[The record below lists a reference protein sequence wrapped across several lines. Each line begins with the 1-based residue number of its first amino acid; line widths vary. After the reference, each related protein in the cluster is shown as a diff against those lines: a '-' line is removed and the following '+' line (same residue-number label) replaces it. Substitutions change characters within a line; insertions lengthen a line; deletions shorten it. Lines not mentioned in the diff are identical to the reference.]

1 MKRVNIF
8 TLALT
13 LGCWVGSASA
23 ALLDAEDAL
32 LVPYYEV
39 SGNLA
44 TLIGVQHV
52 ATPPDAFSV
61 INVAVYSG
69 DDGALEARS
78 DICLREDEFGF
89 VVLQSAQPTAQDT
102 AQGIYLSKAEDGI
115 SDRGFVTLAYGGSTS
130 DCALTGTVATATTP
144 PPADKNV
151 MVAWA
156 IMQDI
161 GSGFFATEIPITEGL
176 WAEDVDSFD
185 ERPARDPQTA
195 TCYVATVPMNVMNVD
210 PGDPAPDD
218 VNTAGNGCNTA
229 TNTFVPAGQAYCYS
243 NTDENR
249 TPVHLQLNDAKNGCN
264 DPFTHTFVRGGTR
277 LPKID
282 AVAGAPG
289 VSFACTEADPPV
301 CPGGLAVNA
310 DPPPTIGAR
319 FDVESSNRSV
329 SNIYLWL
336 DTAPPDGR
344 DVQAGGFGIVCED
357 GTEPQL
363 TASQLNRID
372 IDGKVSVINP
382 TGLGCSG
389 RGVLNL
395 TLPRRAA
402 VADGCYVSTNAAM
415 TLVTDDAEATA
426 VLDDL
431 NNRCRSF
438 IFTDDINNDGT
449 AGDPGCYDAG
459 ISYVFTNDINNDGT
473 IGDPGCYD
481 QNASPR
487 PTSSTTAVQIPD
499 SGTATS
505 CHPRPIS
512 SVAAVQI
519 PDSGTATGCK
529 SYTYVAD
536 VTADTPD
543 GFIFSHIKQAN
554 DHFRMNFP
562 GYKK

>member
-52 ATPPDAFSV
+52 ATPPAVAFSV

-130 DCALTGTVATATTP
+130 DCALTGTVATDSA
-144 PPADKNV
+144 PADKDV

-161 GSGFFATEIPITEGL
+161 GSGFFATEIPITEGV
-176 WAEDVDSFD
+176 WAASVDAFT

-195 TCYVATVPMNVMNVD
+195 TCYVTAGNNA
-210 PGDPAPDD
+210 GDPAPTD
-218 VNTAGNGCNTA
+218 VNPAGNGCEA
-229 TNTFVPAGQAYCYS
+229 DTNTFVPAGQAYCYS

-264 DPFTHTFVRGGTR
+264 DPFTHTFVPRRTR

-289 VSFACTEADPPV
+289 VSLVCTGTDG
-301 CPGGLAVNA
+301 CPGLAVNA

-336 DTAPPDGR
+336 DTAPLDGR
-344 DVQAGGFGIVCED
+344 DVQAGDFSIVCED

-402 VADGCYVSTNAAM
+402 VDDGCYVSTDTAM
-415 TLVTDDAEATA
+415 TLVTGTEATA

-431 NNRCRSF
+431 NNRCHSF
-438 IFTDDINNDGT
+438 RRTTASDINSGK
-449 AGDPGCYDAG
+449 GHCY
-459 ISYVFTNDINNDGT
+459 
-473 IGDPGCYD
+473 
-481 QNASPR
+481 R
-487 PTSSTTAVQIPD
+487 
-499 SGTATS
+499 SGTE
-505 CHPRPIS
+505 S
-512 SVAAVQI
+512 SVRVEAVELKENS
-519 PDSGTATGCK
+519 DDADAVTDCRE
-529 SYTYVAD
+529 YTYVAD
-536 VTADTPD
+536 VTADAPD

-554 DHFRMNFP
+554 DHFRTNFP
-562 GYKK
+562 GYEK